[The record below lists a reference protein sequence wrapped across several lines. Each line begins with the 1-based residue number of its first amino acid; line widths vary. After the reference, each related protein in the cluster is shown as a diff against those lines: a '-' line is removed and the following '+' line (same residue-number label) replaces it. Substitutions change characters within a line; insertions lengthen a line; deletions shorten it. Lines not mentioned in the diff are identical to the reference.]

1 MGWMIVVWG
10 TICDQGGPVMAS
22 QMVCGDM
29 YGSHI
34 LLGDHPWQEK
44 LPWRWT
50 SWGPTLGGP
59 SVAYQVAP
67 SELH

>member
-1 MGWMIVVWG
+1 MGWMIVVWW

-34 LLGDHPWQEK
+34 LLGTTHGKKNYHGDGLPGDQPWGVH
-44 LPWRWT
+44 L
-50 SWGPTLGGP
+50 
-59 SVAYQVAP
+59 
-67 SELH
+67 